1 MHAAEDDNGNSHDD
15 EEADNR
21 VDDGLMT
28 FDDVIVDGRSHVVGL
43 QAVESEAK
51 AEDEGYGKDDTEP
64 ALTESKLNVVCG
76 ATTKRAVRIAHL
88 PDLGKRRLDE
98 RRCRADDGHEPH
110 PENGARAA
118 NRNRRRDADD
128 VARANARGR
137 RDHERLERRDAT
149 LLLGLRGI
157 RIGRAAM
164 LVGSAWSLGQLARI
178 DTVLDVVGELRI
190 GRDAFAHEVREH
202 VLDVANLHAA
212 CADGKPY
219 ARRNEKNYQ
228 DVGVH
233 EVIDR
238 ARKSHEQA
246 VEIFHVVSPSPLFT
260 VMPYYILKGASDK
273 TKRKWD
279 KESS

>member
-1 MHAAEDDNGNSHDD
+1 MMGTIQEVMTEMRCTAAEDDNGNSHDD

-110 PENGARAA
+110 PENGAPGRQSQSPS
-118 NRNRRRDADD
+118 RCRRCCPC
-128 VARANARGR
+128 
-137 RDHERLERRDAT
+137 
-149 LLLGLRGI
+149 
-157 RIGRAAM
+157 
-164 LVGSAWSLGQLARI
+164 Q
-178 DTVLDVVGELRI
+178 
-190 GRDAFAHEVREH
+190 
-202 VLDVANLHAA
+202 
-212 CADGKPY
+212 
-219 ARRNEKNYQ
+219 
-228 DVGVH
+228 
-233 EVIDR
+233 R
-238 ARKSHEQA
+238 AR
-246 VEIFHVVSPSPLFT
+246 PSRP
-260 VMPYYILKGASDK
+260 
-273 TKRKWD
+273 
-279 KESS
+279 